1 MLLALLALGALAAPA
16 AEARS
21 PLHVARVAGGL
32 RATYVGHPAG
42 GVVFVV
48 DGAAV
53 ARDATAPYV
62 LALRVLSGGR
72 ATSHRIAV
80 RTLRTGRLLA
90 AAVVRARGRVAAAR
104 LRSAAPPAI
113 GLATVPDGS
122 ARTALVAWRTAPA
135 GGALA
140 CTLDGRVPAHL
151 PLAAVAE
158 PPAPRPPRLH
168 GARREPRG

>member
-1 MLLALLALGALAAPA
+1 MRRPTLRALRVPLVLLALAAAAAPA
-16 AEARS
+16 AQARS

-62 LALRVLSGGR
+62 LQLRLLAAGR
-72 ATSHRIAV
+72 ATPHRIAV

-90 AAVVRARGRVAAAR
+90 AATVRAR
-104 LRSAAPPAI
+104 
-113 GLATVPDGS
+113 
-122 ARTALVAWRTAPA
+122 
-135 GGALA
+135 
-140 CTLDGRVPAHL
+140 
-151 PLAAVAE
+151 
-158 PPAPRPPRLH
+158 
-168 GARREPRG
+168 